1 MSLILDVFL
10 SLKNMRRMTY
20 NWEFYYF
27 IFYTQQKLCIQNHG
41 KNEVK
46 LTFLG
51 NVATWNIAR
60 EIFLANQTLFLV
72 AMKEVLQYSWKL
84 LFTVYEHVKTNM
96 FSWNSLKACPFW
108 ITHLLVFVNVCM

>member
-51 NVATWNIAR
+51 NVAT
-60 EIFLANQTLFLV
+60 
-72 AMKEVLQYSWKL
+72 
-84 LFTVYEHVKTNM
+84 
-96 FSWNSLKACPFW
+96 
-108 ITHLLVFVNVCM
+108 